1 MSTPEEV
8 RSRLLKAFENSEK
21 GPITLA
27 EDWGL
32 ERNHIREFLIAK
44 KNSLNY
50 EVIEALSEHFKIPIN
65 LLTIRK
71 MRKKRKQTAA

>member
-8 RSRLLKAFENSEK
+8 RARLKKAFESSEK

-32 ERNHIREFLIAK
+32 ERNHIREFLVQK
-44 KNSLNY
+44 KNSLNH
-50 EVIEALSEHFKIPIN
+50 EVIEALSEHFGIPIN

-71 MRKKRKQTAA
+71 MRKKRKSAA

>member
-8 RSRLLKAFENSEK
+8 RARLLKAFEHSEK

-32 ERNHIREFLIAK
+32 ERNYIREFLIEK
-44 KNSLNY
+44 KRSLDH
-50 EVIEALSEHFKIPIN
+50 EVIEALSEYFGIPIN

-71 MRKKRKQTAA
+71 MRKKRKPSAA